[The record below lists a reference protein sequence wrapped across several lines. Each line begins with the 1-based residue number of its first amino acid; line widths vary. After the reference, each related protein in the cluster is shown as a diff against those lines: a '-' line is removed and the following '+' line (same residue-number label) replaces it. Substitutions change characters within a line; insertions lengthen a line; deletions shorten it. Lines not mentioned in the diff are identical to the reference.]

1 MRYHL
6 TPGRMVKINKTED
19 TNLFHRRRR
28 GLQEIVKLLSFA
40 SRLPQPDYIS
50 QNAAR
55 TSRGPVASSCFRRRC
70 PSPPHLRIVMAA
82 LRTSVALWSLLT
94 GSRNSERGCFRARIR
109 PQLGALLQPPPVPC
123 GVGPPCRRL
132 ASEAESGSS
141 EIKKPTFMDEE
152 VQNLL
157 IKMTGL
163 NLQKVFKPAIQEL
176 KPPTYKLMTQAQLEE
191 ATRKAIEA
199 AKVRLKMPPV
209 LEERVPI
216 NDVLAED
223 KILEGTETAKYVF
236 TDISYSIPHRERF
249 IVVRE
254 PSGTLRKASWEERD
268 RMIQI
273 YFPKEGRRVLT
284 PVIFKEEN
292 LRNMYSQDRHV
303 DVLNLCVAQFEPDS
317 AEYIKIHHQTYEDI
331 DKHGKYDLLRS
342 TRHFGGMAWYFVNK
356 KKIDGLLIDQI
367 QRDLV
372 DDATSLVQL
381 YHILHPDGQSAQE
394 AKEQAAEGLHLIKVF
409 AKTEAQK
416 GAYIE
421 LTLQAYQET
430 VISHSAAS

>member
-1 MRYHL
+1 MATL
-6 TPGRMVKINKTED
+6 RM
-19 TNLFHRRRR
+19 
-28 GLQEIVKLLSFA
+28 
-40 SRLPQPDYIS
+40 
-50 QNAAR
+50 
-55 TSRGPVASSCFRRRC
+55 
-70 PSPPHLRIVMAA
+70 
-82 LRTSVALWSLLT
+82 SVPFWRLLT
-94 GSRNSERGCFRARIR
+94 GSRGTERVCVRARTQ
-109 PQLGALLQPPPVPC
+109 PQPDTPLQPLPQPSAVRLL
-123 GVGPPCRRL
+123 CRRL
-132 ASEAESGSS
+132 SSEAESRSS
-141 EIKKPTFMDEE
+141 EMKKPTFMDEE
-152 VQNLL
+152 VQSIL

-163 NLQKVFKPAIQEL
+163 NLEKIFKPAVQEL

-191 ATRKAIEA
+191 ATRKAVEA

-209 LEERVPI
+209 LEERTPI

-223 KILEGTETAKYVF
+223 KILEGIETAKYVF
-236 TDISYSIPHRERF
+236 TDISYNIPHRERF

-268 RMIQI
+268 RMIQV
-273 YFPKEGRRVLT
+273 YFPKEGRRILP

-292 LRNMYSQDRHV
+292 LKTMYSRDRHV

-317 AEYIKIHHQTYEDI
+317 TEYIKVHHQTYEDI

-367 QRDLV
+367 QRDLL

-381 YHILHPDGQSAQE
+381 YHMLHPDGQSAQE
-394 AKEQAAEGLHLIKVF
+394 AKEQAAEGVNLIKVF

-421 LTLQAYQET
+421 LTLQTYQEAFMS
-430 VISHSAAS
+430 SHSAAS

>member
-1 MRYHL
+1 MA
-6 TPGRMVKINKTED
+6 T
-19 TNLFHRRRR
+19 
-28 GLQEIVKLLSFA
+28 
-40 SRLPQPDYIS
+40 
-50 QNAAR
+50 
-55 TSRGPVASSCFRRRC
+55 
-70 PSPPHLRIVMAA
+70 LRI
-82 LRTSVALWSLLT
+82 SVPFGRLLT
-94 GSRNSERGCFRARIR
+94 GSRGAERVCFRARTQ
-109 PQLGALLQPPPVPC
+109 PQPDTPLQPLPQPSAVRLL
-123 GVGPPCRRL
+123 CRWL
-132 ASEAESGSS
+132 SSEAESRSS
-141 EIKKPTFMDEE
+141 EMKKPTFMDEE
-152 VQNLL
+152 VQSIL

-163 NLQKVFKPAIQEL
+163 NLEKIFKPAVQEL

-209 LEERVPI
+209 LEERTPI

-223 KILEGTETAKYVF
+223 KILEGIETAKYVF
-236 TDISYSIPHRERF
+236 TDISYNIPHRERF

-268 RMIQI
+268 RMIQV
-273 YFPKEGRRVLT
+273 YFPKEGRRIL
-284 PVIFKEEN
+284 PPLIFKEEN
-292 LRNMYSQDRHV
+292 LKTMYSRDRHV

-317 AEYIKIHHQTYEDI
+317 TEYIKVHHQTYEDI

-367 QRDLV
+367 QRDLL

-381 YHILHPDGQSAQE
+381 YHMLHPDGQSAQE
-394 AKEQAAEGLHLIKVF
+394 AKEQAAEGVNLIKVF

-421 LTLQAYQET
+421 LTLQTYQEAFMS
-430 VISHSAAS
+430 SHSAAS

>member
-1 MRYHL
+1 MATLR
-6 TPGRMVKINKTED
+6 
-19 TNLFHRRRR
+19 
-28 GLQEIVKLLSFA
+28 A
-40 SRLPQPDYIS
+40 SVL
-50 QNAAR
+50 
-55 TSRGPVASSCFRRRC
+55 
-70 PSPPHLRIVMAA
+70 
-82 LRTSVALWSLLT
+82 LWSLRT
-94 GSRNSERGCFRARIR
+94 GSRSTERVCLRARSQ
-109 PQLGALLQPPPVPC
+109 PQLRALLQPLPGPC
-123 GVGPPCRRL
+123 EAGLPCRRL
-132 ASEAESGSS
+132 ASEAAESGSS
-141 EIKKPTFMDEE
+141 ENKKPTFMDEE
-152 VQNLL
+152 VQNIL

-163 NLQKVFKPAIQEL
+163 NLQKIFKPSIQEL

-209 LEERVPI
+209 LEERAPI

-254 PSGTLRKASWEERD
+254 PSGRLRKASWEERD
-268 RMIQI
+268 RMIQV

-284 PVIFKEEN
+284 PIIFKEEN
-292 LRNMYSQDRHV
+292 LKTMYSQDRHV

-317 AEYIKIHHQTYEDI
+317 TEYIQIHHQTYEDI

-342 TRHFGGMAWYFVNK
+342 TRHFGGMAWYFVNR

-372 DDATSLVQL
+372 DDATSLIQL
-381 YHILHPDGQSAQE
+381 YHLLHPDGQSAQE

-430 VISHSAAS
+430 FISHSAAS

>member
-1 MRYHL
+1 
-6 TPGRMVKINKTED
+6 
-19 TNLFHRRRR
+19 
-28 GLQEIVKLLSFA
+28 
-40 SRLPQPDYIS
+40 
-50 QNAAR
+50 
-55 TSRGPVASSCFRRRC
+55 
-70 PSPPHLRIVMAA
+70 MAA
-82 LRTSVALWSLLT
+82 LRASVLSRSLPK
-94 GSRNSERGCFRARIR
+94 GPQGAERICFRVRAR
-109 PQLGALLQPPPVPC
+109 PQPGALLQPLPGPC
-123 GVGPPCRRL
+123 GAGMPCRWL
-132 ASEAESGSS
+132 GSEAETGSS
-141 EIKKPTFMDEE
+141 ETKKPAFMDEE
-152 VQNLL
+152 VQSILT
-157 IKMTGL
+157 KMTGL
-163 NLQKVFKPAIQEL
+163 NLQKTFKPAIQAL
-176 KPPTYKLMTQAQLEE
+176 KPPAYKLMTQEQLEE
-191 ATRKAIEA
+191 ATRKAVEA

-209 LEERVPI
+209 LEERKPI

-236 TDISYSIPHRERF
+236 TDITYSIPHRERF

-268 RMIQI
+268 RMIQV
-273 YFPKEGRRVLT
+273 YFPKEGRKTLT
-284 PVIFKEEN
+284 PIIFKEEN
-292 LRNMYSQDRHV
+292 LKTMYSQDRHA

-317 AEYIKIHHQTYEDI
+317 ADYIKVHHQTYEDI

-394 AKEQAAEGLHLIKVF
+394 AKKQAAEGLHLIKVF
-409 AKTEAQK
+409 AKTEAQN

-421 LTLQAYQET
+421 LTLQAYQEAS
-430 VISHSAAS
+430 ISQSVAS

>member
-1 MRYHL
+1 MATLRAS
-6 TPGRMVKINKTED
+6 
-19 TNLFHRRRR
+19 
-28 GLQEIVKLLSFA
+28 LS
-40 SRLPQPDYIS
+40 P
-50 QNAAR
+50 
-55 TSRGPVASSCFRRRC
+55 
-70 PSPPHLRIVMAA
+70 
-82 LRTSVALWSLLT
+82 WSLLT
-94 GSRNSERGCFRARIR
+94 GSRGAKRVCFRARGLLR
-109 PQLGALLQPPPVPC
+109 PGALLQPLPGPC
-123 GVGPPCRRL
+123 GAKVLCCRFS
-132 ASEAESGSS
+132 SEAESGSS

-152 VQNLL
+152 VQNIL

-163 NLQKVFKPAIQEL
+163 DLQKIFKPAVQEL

-191 ATRKAIEA
+191 ATRQAVEA
-199 AKVRLKMPPV
+199 AKARLKMPPV
-209 LEERVPI
+209 LEERTPI

-268 RMIQI
+268 RMIQV
-273 YFPKEGRRVLT
+273 YFPKEGRRTLT
-284 PVIFKEEN
+284 PIIFKEEN
-292 LRNMYSQDRHV
+292 LQTMYSLDRHV

-356 KKIDGLLIDQI
+356 KRIDGLLIDQI
-367 QRDLV
+367 QRDLA

-421 LTLQAYQET
+421 LTLQAYQEAS
-430 VISHSAAS
+430 ISHSAAS

>member
-1 MRYHL
+1 M
-6 TPGRMVKINKTED
+6 
-19 TNLFHRRRR
+19 
-28 GLQEIVKLLSFA
+28 
-40 SRLPQPDYIS
+40 
-50 QNAAR
+50 
-55 TSRGPVASSCFRRRC
+55 
-70 PSPPHLRIVMAA
+70 
-82 LRTSVALWSLLT
+82 
-94 GSRNSERGCFRARIR
+94 
-109 PQLGALLQPPPVPC
+109 
-123 GVGPPCRRL
+123 
-132 ASEAESGSS
+132 
-141 EIKKPTFMDEE
+141 KKPTFMDEE
-152 VQNLL
+152 VQSIL

-163 NLQKVFKPAIQEL
+163 DLEKIFKPAIQEL

-191 ATRKAIEA
+191 ATRKATEVA
-199 AKVRLKMPPV
+199 RVQLKMPPV
-209 LEERVPI
+209 LEERTPI

-223 KILEGTETAKYVF
+223 KILEGTETNRYVF

-273 YFPKEGRRVLT
+273 YFPKQGRRVLP

-292 LRNMYSQDRHV
+292 IKTMYNQDRHA

-317 AEYIKIHHQTYEDI
+317 KEYIQIHHQTYEDI
-331 DKHGKYDLLRS
+331 DRHGKYDLLRS

-356 KKIDGLLIDQI
+356 KMIDGLLIDQI

-381 YHILHPDGQSAQE
+381 YHMLHPDGQSAQE
-394 AKEQAAEGLHLIKVF
+394 AKEQAAEGVNLIKVF

-416 GAYIE
+416 GAYLE
-421 LTLQAYQET
+421 LTLQTYQEAF
-430 VISHSAAS
+430 VSQSAAS

>member
-1 MRYHL
+1 MATYRACVPLWRCL
-6 TPGRMVKINKTED
+6 T
-19 TNLFHRRRR
+19 
-28 GLQEIVKLLSFA
+28 
-40 SRLPQPDYIS
+40 
-50 QNAAR
+50 
-55 TSRGPVASSCFRRRC
+55 SSWD
-70 PSPPHLRIVMAA
+70 A
-82 LRTSVALWSLLT
+82 
-94 GSRNSERGCFRARIR
+94 ERVCFRARVRLRLGGLLR
-109 PQLGALLQPPPVPC
+109 PLPGPC
-123 GVGPPCRRL
+123 GAGPPCRQL
-132 ASEAESGSS
+132 GSEAADSGSS

-152 VQNLL
+152 VQSIL

-163 NLQKVFKPAIQEL
+163 NLQKIFKPVVQEL

-191 ATRKAIEA
+191 ATRQAVEA

-223 KILEGTETAKYVF
+223 KILEGTETVKYVF

-268 RMIQI
+268 RMIQV
-273 YFPKEGRRVLT
+273 YFPKEGRRILT

-292 LRNMYSQDRHV
+292 LKV
-303 DVLNLCVAQFEPDS
+303 
-317 AEYIKIHHQTYEDI
+317 HHQTYEDI

-342 TRHFGGMAWYFVNK
+342 TRHFGGMVWYLVNK

-381 YHILHPDGQSAQE
+381 YHMLHPDGQSAQE
-394 AKEQAAEGLHLIKVF
+394 AKEKAAEGLNLVKVF

-416 GAYIE
+416 GPYIE
-421 LTLQAYQET
+421 LTLQTYQEAF
-430 VISHSAAS
+430 ISHSAAS

>member
-1 MRYHL
+1 
-6 TPGRMVKINKTED
+6 
-19 TNLFHRRRR
+19 
-28 GLQEIVKLLSFA
+28 
-40 SRLPQPDYIS
+40 
-50 QNAAR
+50 
-55 TSRGPVASSCFRRRC
+55 
-70 PSPPHLRIVMAA
+70 MAA
-82 LRTSVALWSLLT
+82 LRSPVSLCGLMT
-94 GSRNSERGCFRARIR
+94 VSRGTKRVYFRARTQSR
-109 PQLGALLQPPPVPC
+109 PGALLQPLPRSFVVVLP
-123 GVGPPCRRL
+123 RRQL
-132 ASEAESGSS
+132 GSEAESGSS
-141 EIKKPTFMDEE
+141 VIKKPTFMDEE
-152 VQNLL
+152 VQSILT
-157 IKMTGL
+157 KMTGL
-163 NLQKVFKPAIQEL
+163 NLQKTFKPAIQDL

-191 ATRKAIEA
+191 AMRQAVEA

-273 YFPKEGRRVLT
+273 YFPKEGRRVLL

-292 LRNMYSQDRHV
+292 LRTMYSQDRHA

-317 AEYIKIHHQTYEDI
+317 TEYIKVHHQTYEDI

-342 TRHFGGMAWYFVNK
+342 TRHFGGMAWYFINK

-367 QRDLV
+367 QRDLIE
-372 DDATSLVQL
+372 DATSLVQL
-381 YHILHPDGQSAQE
+381 YHRLHPDGQSARE
-394 AKEQAAEGLHLIKVF
+394 AKDQAADGVNLIKVF
-409 AKTEAQK
+409 AKTEAQR

-421 LTLQAYQET
+421 LTLQTYQEAF
-430 VISHSAAS
+430 ISHSAAS

>member
-1 MRYHL
+1 MA
-6 TPGRMVKINKTED
+6 TFGVS
-19 TNLFHRRRR
+19 
-28 GLQEIVKLLSFA
+28 VS
-40 SRLPQPDYIS
+40 
-50 QNAAR
+50 
-55 TSRGPVASSCFRRRC
+55 
-70 PSPPHLRIVMAA
+70 LR
-82 LRTSVALWSLLT
+82 SLLT
-94 GSRNSERGCFRARIR
+94 GSRGTERVCFRARAR
-109 PQLGALLQPPPVPC
+109 PLPGALLQPLPAPC
-123 GVGPPCRRL
+123 GAGMPCRRL
-132 ASEAESGSS
+132 CSAAESGSS
-141 EIKKPTFMDEE
+141 QIKKPTFMDEE
-152 VQNLL
+152 VQTIL

-191 ATRKAIEA
+191 ATRQAVEA

-209 LEERVPI
+209 LEERAPI

-268 RMIQI
+268 RMIQV

-284 PVIFKEEN
+284 PIIFKEEN
-292 LRNMYSQDRHV
+292 LKTMYSQDRHV

-317 AEYIKIHHQTYEDI
+317 AEYIKIHHQTYEDV

-356 KKIDGLLIDQI
+356 KRIDGLLIDQI

-372 DDATSLVQL
+372 DDASSLVQL
-381 YHILHPDGQSAQE
+381 YHILYPDSQSAQE
-394 AKEQAAEGLHLIKVF
+394 AKEQAAEGLQLIKVF

-421 LTLQAYQET
+421 LTLQAYQEAF
-430 VISHSAAS
+430 ISHSAAS

>member
-1 MRYHL
+1 MA
-6 TPGRMVKINKTED
+6 T
-19 TNLFHRRRR
+19 
-28 GLQEIVKLLSFA
+28 
-40 SRLPQPDYIS
+40 
-50 QNAAR
+50 
-55 TSRGPVASSCFRRRC
+55 
-70 PSPPHLRIVMAA
+70 LRI
-82 LRTSVALWSLLT
+82 SVPFWRLLT
-94 GSRNSERGCFRARIR
+94 GSRGAERACFRARTQ
-109 PQLGALLQPPPVPC
+109 PQPDTPLQPLPQPSAVRLL
-123 GVGPPCRRL
+123 CRRL
-132 ASEAESGSS
+132 NSEAESRSS
-141 EIKKPTFMDEE
+141 EMKKPTFMDEE
-152 VQNLL
+152 VQSIL

-163 NLQKVFKPAIQEL
+163 NLEKIFKPAVQEL

-191 ATRKAIEA
+191 ATRKAVEA

-209 LEERVPI
+209 LEERTPI

-223 KILEGTETAKYVF
+223 KILEGIETAKYVF
-236 TDISYSIPHRERF
+236 TDISYNIPHRERF

-268 RMIQI
+268 RMIQV
-273 YFPKEGRRVLT
+273 YFPKEGRRILP

-292 LRNMYSQDRHV
+292 LKTMYSRDRHV

-317 AEYIKIHHQTYEDI
+317 TEYIKVHHQTYEDI

-367 QRDLV
+367 QRDLL

-381 YHILHPDGQSAQE
+381 YHMLHPDGQSAQE
-394 AKEQAAEGLHLIKVF
+394 AKEQAAEGVNLIKVF

-421 LTLQAYQET
+421 LTLQTYQEAFMS
-430 VISHSAAS
+430 SHSAAS

>member
-1 MRYHL
+1 MEH
-6 TPGRMVKINKTED
+6 
-19 TNLFHRRRR
+19 
-28 GLQEIVKLLSFA
+28 FA
-40 SRLPQPDYIS
+40 SIP
-50 QNAAR
+50 
-55 TSRGPVASSCFRRRC
+55 SRGNS
-70 PSPPHLRIVMAA
+70 IGK
-82 LRTSVALWSLLT
+82 
-94 GSRNSERGCFRARIR
+94 GSE
-109 PQLGALLQPPPVPC
+109 V
-123 GVGPPCRRL
+123 RL
-132 ASEAESGSS
+132 NTADSGSS

-152 VQNLL
+152 VQSIL

-163 NLQKVFKPAIQEL
+163 NLQKIFKPVVQEL

-191 ATRKAIEA
+191 ATRQAVEA

-223 KILEGTETAKYVF
+223 KILEGTETVKYVF

-268 RMIQI
+268 RMIQV
-273 YFPKEGRRVLT
+273 YFPKEGRRILT

-292 LRNMYSQDRHV
+292 LKAMYGQDRHA

-317 AEYIKIHHQTYEDI
+317 TEYIKVHHQTYEDI

-342 TRHFGGMAWYFVNK
+342 TRHFGGMVWYLVNK

-381 YHILHPDGQSAQE
+381 YHMLHPDGQSAQE
-394 AKEQAAEGLHLIKVF
+394 AKEKAAEGLNLVKVF

-416 GAYIE
+416 GPYIE
-421 LTLQAYQET
+421 LTLQTYQEAF
-430 VISHSAAS
+430 ISHSAAS